1 MFGEEN
7 KKISNFCNKKGSLGI
22 NVMKGGETMILLDL
36 TSSGRIDT
44 DNTSRLDEYISEIGK
59 GRLSA
64 LEDLY
69 KSTSVSVYSF
79 ALSFLKNAQDAQD
92 VLHDCYINIYNS
104 ACGYRSHKKPM
115 AWIITITRN
124 LCLMKLRERAK
135 LSSVPQEDWE
145 PYIEKSENIS
155 SEDRQILYECM
166 KTLSD
171 EERQIV
177 VLHAVSGFKHK
188 EIAEVMK
195 LPLPTVL
202 SKYSRALKKLKK
214 QLMKGEYQ

>member
-1 MFGEEN
+1 
-7 KKISNFCNKKGSLGI
+7 
-22 NVMKGGETMILLDL
+22 MILLDL

-44 DNTSRLDEYISEIGK
+44 DNTSQLEEYISEIGK
-59 GRLSA
+59 GSLSA
-64 LEDLY
+64 MEDLY

-79 ALSFLKNAQDAQD
+79 ALSFLKNTQDAQD
-92 VLHDCYINIYNS
+92 VLHDCYINVYNS
-104 ACGYRSHKKPM
+104 AGRYRSHKKPM

-135 LSSVPQEDWE
+135 ITSVPQEDWE
-145 PYIEKSENIS
+145 LFLEKSEKIS
-155 SEDRQILYECM
+155 PEDRQILYECM
-166 KTLSD
+166 KTLSE
-171 EERQIV
+171 EERQII
-177 VLHAVSGFKHK
+177 VLHAVSGFKHR

-195 LPLPTVL
+195 IPLPTVL